1 MKYKKFFKVFLC
13 LNIRK
18 FRFRVFVSWNIR
30 KDLFWK
36 NIRIFLILE
45 VESSISRGHKNFFRG
60 DFFYFLNFGIKRV
73 SGSSIIY
80 YFDVALFFTNVPIDF
95 TIDVIIKRIYGN
107 NEIQTNITKAEMKGI
122 RLLCT
127 KGIHFTFCW
136 ETFTHT
142 DWVAMGTLL
151 RPVLAGIFMVKL
163 ETRLIP
169 TLKDHSLFWK
179 RYTDDT
185 IYFLKTESTSHTL
198 TILNKFHPSIKFT
211 YETKSDNRIYF
222 LDVQLIRKQEHIET

>member
-1 MKYKKFFKVFLC
+1 
-13 LNIRK
+13 
-18 FRFRVFVSWNIR
+18 
-30 KDLFWK
+30 
-36 NIRIFLILE
+36 
-45 VESSISRGHKNFFRG
+45 
-60 DFFYFLNFGIKRV
+60 
-73 SGSSIIY
+73 
-80 YFDVALFFTNVPIDF
+80 
-95 TIDVIIKRIYGN
+95 
-107 NEIQTNITKAEMKGI
+107 
-122 RLLCT
+122 
-127 KGIHFTFCW
+127 
-136 ETFTHT
+136 
-142 DWVAMGTLL
+142 MGTLL

-222 LDVQLIRKQEHIET
+222 LDVQLIRKQKHIET